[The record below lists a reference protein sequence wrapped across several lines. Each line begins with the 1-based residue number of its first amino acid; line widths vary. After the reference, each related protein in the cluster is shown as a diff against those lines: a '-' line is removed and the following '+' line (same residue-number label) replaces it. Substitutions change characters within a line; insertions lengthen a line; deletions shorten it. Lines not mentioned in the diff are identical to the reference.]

1 MLKIK
6 SDRIMNPENTLTM
19 RVNGMKIILIA
30 LAALVVLFVIVVALQ
45 PAAYQ
50 VARSTSVA
58 AAPSAVFGHVNDLR
72 KFQDWSPWAGI
83 DPNCKYTFEGP
94 DAGTGAAFSWTGNAA
109 VGAGKMTIT
118 DSRPSDLIRVHLD
131 FYKPFAGV
139 GETEYSF
146 KAEADKTVVTWT
158 MSGKKN
164 FITKGIG
171 LFVSMDKMLG
181 PQFEKGLD
189 RLKTIAESPKVADA
203 ALGH

>member
-1 MLKIK
+1 
-6 SDRIMNPENTLTM
+6 
-19 RVNGMKIILIA
+19 MKTILIG
-30 LAALVVLFVIVVALQ
+30 LAVLVVFFLIVVALQ

-50 VARSTSVA
+50 VVRSASI
-58 AAPSAVFGHVNDLR
+58 AAPPSDVFGHVNDLH
-72 KFQDWSPWAGI
+72 KFQAWSPWAGI

-94 DAGTGAAFSWTGNAA
+94 TAGTGAAFSWTGNAA

-118 DSRPSDLIRVHLD
+118 DSQPGNLIRVHLD

-146 KAEADKTVVTWT
+146 KPDADKTVVTWS

-164 FITKGIG
+164 FITKAIG

-181 PQFEKGLD
+181 PQFEIGLE
-189 RLKTIAESPKVADA
+189 RLKTIAEATKVADA
-203 ALGH
+203 TPVH

>member
-1 MLKIK
+1 
-6 SDRIMNPENTLTM
+6 
-19 RVNGMKIILIA
+19 MKIILIG
-30 LAALVVLFVIVVALQ
+30 LAVLVVLFLIIVAAQ

-50 VARSTSVA
+50 VARSTSIA
-58 AAPSAVFGHVNDLR
+58 APPSAVFEHVNDLH
-72 KFQDWSPWAGI
+72 KFQDWSPWANM
-83 DPNCKYTFEGP
+83 DPNCKYAFEGP
-94 DAGTGAAFSWTGNAA
+94 TAGTGAAFSWTGNAT

-118 DSRPSDLIRVHLD
+118 DSQPANLIRVHLD

-146 KAEADKTVVTWT
+146 KPDANKTIVTWT
-158 MSGKKN
+158 MTGKKN
-164 FITKGIG
+164 FVTKAIG

-203 ALGH
+203 AAVH

>member
-1 MLKIK
+1 
-6 SDRIMNPENTLTM
+6 
-19 RVNGMKIILIA
+19 MKNILIG
-30 LAALVVLFVIVVALQ
+30 LAALVALFLIVIALQ

-50 VARSTSVA
+50 VARSTHIA
-58 AAPSAVFGHVNDLR
+58 APPSAVFGHVNDLH
-72 KFQDWSPWAGI
+72 KFQDWSPWAGM

-94 DAGTGAAFSWTGNAA
+94 TAGTGAAFSWTGNAA

-131 FYKPFAGV
+131 FYKPFAGA

-146 KAEADKTVVTWT
+146 KPEADKTMVTWT

-181 PQFEKGLD
+181 PQFEKGLE
-189 RLKTIAESPKVADA
+189 RLKSIAESAKVSELPA
-203 ALGH
+203 H